1 MFSTL
6 FSIGPFALR
15 SYGLMLAIGFLS
27 GIMIAAKRA
36 QKAGENPD
44 HIYNLSVWVVISSL
58 LGARLYYVVTHYH
71 EFRADH
77 ASSVVN
83 RIFIELK
90 NMFWPVGSD
99 GQVGISGLILYGGLI
114 LGTITAAYYFRKHK
128 LNIPLY
134 LDIITPSMGI
144 GEFFTRIGCFLNGCC
159 FGHPT
164 DSFMGMIF
172 PENSPAGYFYPDT
185 HIHPT
190 QLYNSGA
197 ALFIFAMLLFLERYK
212 KFNGFTML
220 SYLML
225 YSIGRFS
232 IDFLRYYGKN
242 LRFMGFT
249 HNQLLSMFA
258 FTAALT
264 LMIVLSVRAK
274 RKTVE

>member
-1 MFSTL
+1 MYPTII
-6 FSIGPFALR
+6 SIGSFAIR
-15 SYGLMLAIGFLS
+15 SYGLMLAIGFLA
-27 GIMIAAKRA
+27 GITIAAKRA

-58 LGARLYYVVTHYH
+58 LGARLYYIMTHYH

-77 ASSVVN
+77 ESSFVT
-83 RIFIELK
+83 RIFYELK

-114 LGTITAAYYFRKHK
+114 LGTITAVFYIRKHK

-134 LDIITPSMGI
+134 LDIVAPSLGI

-164 DSFMGMIF
+164 DSCLGVVF
-172 PENSPAGYFYPDT
+172 PDNSVAGYYYPDT
-185 HIHPT
+185 PIHPA
-190 QLYNSGA
+190 QLYNSSAG
-197 ALFIFAMLLFLERYK
+197 LFIFVMLLFLERHK
-212 KFNGFTML
+212 KFNGFTAL
-220 SYLML
+220 CYFML
-225 YSIGRFS
+225 YSVGRFS
-232 IDFLRYYGKN
+232 LDYFRYYGKN

-249 HNQLLSMFA
+249 HNQLLSMVV

-264 LMIVLSVRAK
+264 IMIVLNVRAK
-274 RKTVE
+274 RKTAE